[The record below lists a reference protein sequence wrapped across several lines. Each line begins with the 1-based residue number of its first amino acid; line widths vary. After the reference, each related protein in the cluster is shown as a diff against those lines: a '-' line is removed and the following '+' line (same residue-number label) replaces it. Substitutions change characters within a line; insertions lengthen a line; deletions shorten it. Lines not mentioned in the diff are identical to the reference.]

1 MSFIGSRKTQIEPV
15 RARGKPV
22 KRDSQGG
29 GYENAAEGR
38 KDIDEGMRFVVYGS
52 QMNLHALERARW
64 TLLDLD
70 FDFQEGKA
78 YFNCY
83 LYYSQVKYTAL

>member
-1 MSFIGSRKTQIEPV
+1 M
-15 RARGKPV
+15 

-29 GYENAAEGR
+29 GYENAAGGR
-38 KDIDEGMRFVVYGS
+38 KDLDEGMRFVMYGS

-70 FDFQEGKA
+70 FDFGSPGLKGKKEKRILIA
-78 YFNCY
+78 TYM
-83 LYYSQVKYTAL
+83 YYSKVK